1 MTFGSYNTERYTK
14 DSDIDVGFISK
25 VTPDMDQ
32 KLNLLTDII
41 FFFGR
46 DGIDLVD
53 LSIGT
58 PLLLYE
64 IACESNVLYEENDSY
79 LRFKVKA
86 GARYA
91 HAKN

>member
-1 MTFGSYNTERYTK
+1 M
-14 DSDIDVGFISK
+14 GFISK